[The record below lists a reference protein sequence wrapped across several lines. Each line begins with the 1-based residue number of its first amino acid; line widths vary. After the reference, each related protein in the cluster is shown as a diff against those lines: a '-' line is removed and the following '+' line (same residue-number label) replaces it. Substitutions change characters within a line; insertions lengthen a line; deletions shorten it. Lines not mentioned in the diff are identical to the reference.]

1 MHWNYNR
8 KVFNSK
14 LATHNQYNNLIVNQ
28 NKLDL
33 IFKAYDVRGIYGDTL
48 TLETAYNI
56 GVAFSEFVQSEKI
69 IVGHDGRTS
78 NLEIFNAIATGIKS
92 KNKDVHYIGTVP
104 TDVVYSLSGLLDL
117 PGLIITASHNP
128 KEWNGFK
135 FCNRGASPIGVE
147 SGLLEIK
154 KLASKNYALPLVLT
168 ESKKEDVTDIYIN
181 HLKEIVNPEHI
192 NSSIKFAIDGGN
204 GAIGSVIDS
213 LSSKYGLNYEG
224 IYMDVDGTFP
234 NHPADPSNPK
244 NLEEL
249 VNLVLEKNYQF
260 GVAFDGDADRAVF
273 SDDKGHIISG
283 SIMTAII
290 SDWLLSKRGEIK
302 VVHNVNVPPS
312 VTSYLNK
319 KGVNLIRSKVGHS
332 YIKQIM
338 RDEDADFGGEHSAH
352 FYLREN
358 FYADSGI
365 VTLLIFLQILS
376 EKNQTP
382 SELISSYSFFPSSGE
397 INFNVKNV
405 DESISIVK
413 NNFEKEFDTLDG
425 ISYFED
431 DYWFNIRGS
440 NTEPKLRLNAEAK
453 NIEILSELVNKIRN
467 IIER

>member
-1 MHWNYNR
+1 M
-8 KVFNSK
+8 
-14 LATHNQYNNLIVNQ
+14 NQ

-56 GVAFSEFVQSEKI
+56 GVAFSEFIQSEKI

-78 NLEIFNAIATGIKS
+78 NLEIFNAVATGIKS

-204 GAIGSVIDS
+204 GAIGSVVDS
-213 LSSKYGLNYEG
+213 LSSEYGLNYEG

-249 VNLVLEKNYQF
+249 VNLVLKKNYQF

-273 SDDKGHIISG
+273 SDDKGNIISG

-290 SDWLLSKRGEIK
+290 SDWLLAKRGEIK

-312 VTSYLNK
+312 VTGYLNK

-413 NNFEKEFDTLDG
+413 NSFEKEFDTLDG

-453 NIEILSELVNKIRN
+453 NIEILNELVNKIRN

>member
-1 MHWNYNR
+1 M
-8 KVFNSK
+8 
-14 LATHNQYNNLIVNQ
+14 NQ

-78 NLEIFNAIATGIKS
+78 NLEIFNAVATGIKS

-154 KLASKNYALPLVLT
+154 KLASKNYALPLVLA
-168 ESKKEDVTDIYIN
+168 ESKKEDVTEIYIN

-204 GAIGSVIDS
+204 GAIGSVVDS

-273 SDDKGHIISG
+273 SDDKGNIISG

-290 SDWLLSKRGEIK
+290 SDWLLAKRGEIK

-405 DESISIVK
+405 DESIAIVQ
-413 NNFEKEFDTLDG
+413 NSFEKEFDTLDG

-453 NIEILSELVNKIRN
+453 NIEILNELVNKIRN

>member
-1 MHWNYNR
+1 
-8 KVFNSK
+8 
-14 LATHNQYNNLIVNQ
+14 VNQ

-154 KLASKNYALPLVLT
+154 KLASKNYALPLVLA

-273 SDDKGHIISG
+273 SDDEGNIISG

-290 SDWLLSKRGEIK
+290 SDWLLTKRGEIK

-413 NNFEKEFDTLDG
+413 NSFEKEFDTLDG
-425 ISYFED
+425 ISYFDD

-453 NIEILSELVNKIRN
+453 NIKTLNELVNKIRN

>member
-1 MHWNYNR
+1 M
-8 KVFNSK
+8 
-14 LATHNQYNNLIVNQ
+14 NQ

-154 KLASKNYALPLVLT
+154 KLASKNYALPLVLA

-260 GVAFDGDADRAVF
+260 GVEFDGDADRAVF
-273 SDDKGHIISG
+273 SDDKGNIISG

-290 SDWLLSKRGEIK
+290 SDWLLAKRGEIK

-405 DESISIVK
+405 DESISMVK
-413 NNFEKEFDTLDG
+413 NSFEKEFDTLDG

-453 NIEILSELVNKIRN
+453 NIETLNELVNKIRN

>member
-1 MHWNYNR
+1 M
-8 KVFNSK
+8 
-14 LATHNQYNNLIVNQ
+14 NQ

-78 NLEIFNAIATGIKS
+78 NLEIFNAVATGIKS

-154 KLASKNYALPLVLT
+154 KLASKNYALPLVLA
-168 ESKKEDVTDIYIN
+168 ESKKEDVTEIYIN

-273 SDDKGHIISG
+273 SDDKGNIISG

-290 SDWLLSKRGEIK
+290 SDWLLAKRGEIK

-382 SELISSYSFFPSSGE
+382 SELISSYSFFPPSGE

-405 DESISIVK
+405 DESIAIVQ
-413 NNFEKEFDTLDG
+413 NSFEKEFDTLDG

-453 NIEILSELVNKIRN
+453 NIEILNELVNKIRN

>member
-1 MHWNYNR
+1 M
-8 KVFNSK
+8 
-14 LATHNQYNNLIVNQ
+14 NQ

-78 NLEIFNAIATGIKS
+78 NLEIFNAIAAGIKS

-154 KLASKNYALPLVLT
+154 KLASKNYALPLVLA

-273 SDDKGHIISG
+273 SDDKGNIISG

-302 VVHNVNVPPS
+302 VVHNINVPPS
-312 VTSYLNK
+312 VTSYLKK
-319 KGVNLIRSKVGHS
+319 KGINLIRSKVGHS

-382 SELISSYSFFPSSGE
+382 SELISGYSFFPSSGE

-413 NNFEKEFDTLDG
+413 NSFEKEFDTLDG

-453 NIEILSELVNKIRN
+453 NIETLNELVNKIRN

>member
-1 MHWNYNR
+1 M
-8 KVFNSK
+8 
-14 LATHNQYNNLIVNQ
+14 NQ

-154 KLASKNYALPLVLT
+154 KLASKNYELPLVLT
-168 ESKKEDVTDIYIN
+168 ESKKNDVADIYIN
-181 HLKEIVNPEHI
+181 HLKKIVDPENI

-234 NHPADPSNPK
+234 NHPADPSNPE

-273 SDDKGHIISG
+273 SDDKGNIISG

-290 SDWLLSKRGEIK
+290 SDWLLAKRGEIK

-397 INFNVKNV
+397 VNFNVKNV

-413 NNFEKEFDTLDG
+413 NSFEKEFDTLDV

-453 NIEILSELVNKIRN
+453 NIETLNELVNKIRN

>member
-1 MHWNYNR
+1 M
-8 KVFNSK
+8 
-14 LATHNQYNNLIVNQ
+14 NQ

-78 NLEIFNAIATGIKS
+78 NLEIFNAVATGIKS

-181 HLKEIVNPEHI
+181 HLREIVNPEHI

-273 SDDKGHIISG
+273 SDDKGNIISG

-405 DESISIVK
+405 DESIAIVQ
-413 NNFEKEFDTLDG
+413 NSFEKEFDTLDG

-453 NIEILSELVNKIRN
+453 NIEILNELVNKIRN

>member
-1 MHWNYNR
+1 M
-8 KVFNSK
+8 
-14 LATHNQYNNLIVNQ
+14 NQ

-78 NLEIFNAIATGIKS
+78 NLEIFNAVATGIKS
-92 KNKDVHYIGTVP
+92 RNKDVHYIGTVP

-154 KLASKNYALPLVLT
+154 KLASKNYALPLVLA
-168 ESKKEDVTDIYIN
+168 ESKKEDVTEIYIN

-273 SDDKGHIISG
+273 SDDKGNIISG

-290 SDWLLSKRGEIK
+290 SDWLLAKRGEIK

-312 VTSYLNK
+312 VTNYLNN

-405 DESISIVK
+405 DESIAIVQ
-413 NNFEKEFDTLDG
+413 NSFEKEFDTLDG

-453 NIEILSELVNKIRN
+453 NIEILNELVNKIRN

>member
-1 MHWNYNR
+1 M
-8 KVFNSK
+8 
-14 LATHNQYNNLIVNQ
+14 NQ

-78 NLEIFNAIATGIKS
+78 NLEIFNAVATGIKS
-92 KNKDVHYIGTVP
+92 RNKDVHYIGTVP

-117 PGLIITASHNP
+117 PGMIITASHNP

-273 SDDKGHIISG
+273 SDDKGNIISG

-290 SDWLLSKRGEIK
+290 SDWLLAKRGEIK

-312 VTSYLNK
+312 VTNYLNN

-405 DESISIVK
+405 DESIAIVQ
-413 NNFEKEFDTLDG
+413 NSFEKEFDTLDG

-453 NIEILSELVNKIRN
+453 NIEILNELVNKIRN

>member
-1 MHWNYNR
+1 M
-8 KVFNSK
+8 
-14 LATHNQYNNLIVNQ
+14 NQ

-104 TDVVYSLSGLLDL
+104 TDVEYSLSGILDL

-154 KLASKNYALPLVLT
+154 KLASKNYALPLVLA

-273 SDDKGHIISG
+273 SDDKGNIISG

-290 SDWLLSKRGEIK
+290 SDWLLAKRGEIK

-413 NNFEKEFDTLDG
+413 NSFEKEFDSLDG

-453 NIEILSELVNKIRN
+453 NIETLNELVNKIRN

>member
-1 MHWNYNR
+1 M
-8 KVFNSK
+8 
-14 LATHNQYNNLIVNQ
+14 NQ

-78 NLEIFNAIATGIKS
+78 NLEIFNAVATGIKS

-273 SDDKGHIISG
+273 SDDKGNIISG

-290 SDWLLSKRGEIK
+290 SDWLLAKRGEIK

-405 DESISIVK
+405 DESIAIVQ
-413 NNFEKEFDTLDG
+413 NSFEKEFDTLDG

-453 NIEILSELVNKIRN
+453 NIEILNELVNKIRN

>member
-1 MHWNYNR
+1 M
-8 KVFNSK
+8 
-14 LATHNQYNNLIVNQ
+14 NQ

-56 GVAFSEFVQSEKI
+56 GFAFSEFVQSKKI

-78 NLEIFNAIATGIKS
+78 NLEIFNAVASGIKS
-92 KNKDVHYIGTVP
+92 KNKDIHYIGTVP

-135 FCNRGASPIGVE
+135 FCNSGASPIGVE

-154 KLASKNYALPLVLT
+154 KLASKNYELPLVLT
-168 ESKKEDVTDIYIN
+168 ESKKNDVADIYIN
-181 HLKEIVNPEHI
+181 HLKKIVDPENI

-213 LSSKYGLNYEG
+213 LSSKYSLNFEG
-224 IYMDVDGTFP
+224 IYMDVDGRFP
-234 NHPADPSNPK
+234 NHPADPSNPE

-273 SDDKGHIISG
+273 SDDKGNIISG

-290 SDWLLSKRGEIK
+290 SDWLLAKRGEIK

-312 VTSYLNK
+312 VTNYLNN
-319 KGVNLIRSKVGHS
+319 KGVNLIRAKVGHS

-405 DESISIVK
+405 DESIALVQNS
-413 NNFEKEFDTLDG
+413 FEKEFDTLDG

-453 NIEILSELVNKIRN
+453 NIEILNELVNKIRN

>member
-1 MHWNYNR
+1 M
-8 KVFNSK
+8 
-14 LATHNQYNNLIVNQ
+14 NQ

-154 KLASKNYALPLVLT
+154 KLASKNYALPLVLA
-168 ESKKEDVTDIYIN
+168 ESKKEDVIDIYIN

-273 SDDKGHIISG
+273 SDDEGNIISG

-290 SDWLLSKRGEIK
+290 SDWLLAKRGEIK

-413 NNFEKEFDTLDG
+413 NSFEKEFDSLDG
-425 ISYFED
+425 ISYFDD

-453 NIEILSELVNKIRN
+453 NIETLNELVNKIRN